1 MKIMIAAATLL
12 AAAAP
17 LVAQQPDTAQ
27 ARRDSIALVR
37 ELERQAAVDSSVRMS
52 PRPQPANPRM
62 MPDISVIGDF
72 LGDLSKEST
81 QESGNR
87 MNVREIELALG
98 ANVDPYFRADFI
110 LGLHDEEGIAI
121 EEAYA
126 TALALPAQLQA
137 RVGRFHMP
145 FGKQNTTH
153 RAELHT
159 LEYPWVIQRFLG
171 EEAQKGTG
179 VWLSRIMAP
188 LGWYQE
194 LIVTATELAAGH
206 GHEDEGELLT
216 EEPLSRDLSHL
227 AFSARLR
234 NYWDVNESTN
244 IELSASA
251 LTGKRAQPYDFGP
264 IPPESGAN
272 AIAATQRLY
281 GADLTFRWR
290 PLQQGLYRSFIAQ
303 AEYMVQQNERTT
315 DPNYLGPTRD
325 FQGGYAF
332 ARWQLS
338 RRWYV
343 GARYDA
349 LDDPE
354 LLSGTLR
361 AASGYLQWFPSEFS
375 KVNFAFERL
384 MPGDFERTN
393 RFLVQATFAIGPHRP
408 HPF

>member
-1 MKIMIAAATLL
+1 MIIAATLL
-12 AAAAP
+12 GAAVP
-17 LVAQQPDTAQ
+17 LAAQQPDTAQ

-37 ELERQAAVDSSVRMS
+37 ELERGAAADTSRPMS

-62 MPDISVIGDF
+62 LPDISAIGD
-72 LGDLSKEST
+72 LVADLSPEGST
-81 QESGNR
+81 QEEANR
-87 MNVREIELALG
+87 FGVRELEIAIG

-110 LGLHDEEGIAI
+110 LGVSDHEGIAI

-126 TALALPAQLQA
+126 TALAVPGGLQA
-137 RVGRFHMP
+137 RLGRFHMP

-159 LEYPWVIQRFLG
+159 MEYPWVIQRLLG
-171 EEAQKGTG
+171 EHALKGTG
-179 VWLSRIMAP
+179 AWVSRIFSP
-188 LGWYQE
+188 FGFFQE
-194 LIVTATELAAGH
+194 LQVTAVELVAGH
-206 GHEDEGELLT
+206 DEEELVT
-216 EEPLSRDLSHL
+216 EEPITKDLGDL
-227 AFSARLR
+227 GFSARLR
-234 NYWDVNESTN
+234 NYWDLSESSN
-244 IELSASA
+244 LELSASA
-251 LTGKRAQPYDFGP
+251 LRAVRPQPYDFGAA
-264 IPPESGAN
+264 PPVPEAN
-272 AIAATQRLY
+272 AIPVRQSMY
-281 GADLTFRWR
+281 GVDLTYRWR

-303 AEYMVQQNERTT
+303 AELIVRDHPLRPTL
-315 DPNYLGPTRD
+315 DPSYLGPAD
-325 FQGGYAF
+325 SHSGGYAF

-338 RRWYV
+338 RRWHV
-343 GARYDA
+343 GARFDS

-393 RFLVQATFAIGPHRP
+393 RILVQAVFAVGPHRP

>member
-1 MKIMIAAATLL
+1 MKIVIAAATLL
-12 AAAAP
+12 GAAAP
-17 LVAQQPDTAQ
+17 LAAQVPDTAQ

-37 ELERQAAVDSSVRMS
+37 ELEGARADTQPVRSAQAVG
-52 PRPQPANPRM
+52 PANPRM
-62 MPDISVIGDF
+62 LPDISAIGDF
-72 LGDLSKEST
+72 VADLSPKGST
-81 QESGNR
+81 QEELNR
-87 MNVREIELALG
+87 FGVRELEIAIG

-110 LGLHDEEGIAI
+110 LGVSDHEGVAI

-126 TALALPAQLQA
+126 TALALPGGLQA
-137 RVGRFHMP
+137 RLGRFHMP

-159 LEYPWVIQRFLG
+159 VEYPWVIQRLLG
-171 EEAQKGTG
+171 EHALKGTG
-179 VWLSRIMAP
+179 AWVSRIFSP
-188 LGWYQE
+188 FGFFQE
-194 LIVTATELAAGH
+194 LQVTAVELVAGH
-206 GHEDEGELLT
+206 DEEELVT
-216 EEPLSRDLSHL
+216 EEPITKDLGDL

-234 NYWDVNESTN
+234 NYWDLSESSN
-244 IELSASA
+244 LELSASA
-251 LTGKRAQPYDFGP
+251 LRAMRPQPYDFGAAA
-264 IPPESGAN
+264 PELN
-272 AIAATQRLY
+272 AIPVRQSMY
-281 GADLTFRWR
+281 GVDLTYRWR

-303 AEYMVQQNERTT
+303 AEVMVRDNAHSATL
-315 DPNYLGPTRD
+315 DPNYLGPAD
-325 FQGGYAF
+325 SHSGGYAF

-338 RRWYV
+338 RRWHI
-343 GARYDA
+343 GARFDS

-393 RFLVQATFAIGPHRP
+393 RILVQAVFAVGPHRP